1 MTLDRRRL
9 LLTGLAGTTAAL
21 LPGGALANVATSA
34 RPVRRGPPPPRPD
47 PASLSAAR
55 IAEAGL
61 SGAVAFWVAEA
72 DTGRP
77 LLARAADQPLPPASV
92 AKAVTAAYGFDW
104 LGPGHR
110 FATRVIGT
118 GPVRDGVL
126 DGDLVL
132 AGGGAPDLAT
142 RDLAAL
148 AATLRDRGLRRVTGG
163 FRVWAGALPHVDEI
177 EPGQPDHLGYN
188 PSISGLNLNYNR
200 VHFEWRQ
207 RGADYTVRLDARD
220 AGYNPEVGMAAMEV
234 AGRAGPLFAHRLDP
248 ESGRELW
255 SVARGGL
262 GTGGTRWLPVRNS
275 ALYAGDVFRTL
286 AGAQGIA
293 LGRPVP
299 VDVLPGGAVLAQH
312 DSAPL
317 AEVAAGMLRYSTN
330 LTAEAI
336 GLAASARALG
346 AVPGSLAASGDAM
359 ADWAMSD
366 RGMGMGAASFVDHS
380 GLGDRSRVTA
390 ADMGAGLVRMGA
402 DGALARSLRVIPL
415 ARPDGTA
422 EPFGLRAKTGTLN
435 FVSALAG
442 FIDRPGAAP
451 LVFAILTADLERRAA
466 IPEGQEERPPGSAAW
481 VRRSRTMQYDLVR
494 IWAGMA

>member
-34 RPVRRGPPPPRPD
+34 RPVPRGPAPPPPD
-47 PASLSAAR
+47 AATLSAAR
-55 IAEAGL
+55 IAAAGL
-61 SGAVAFWVAEA
+61 SGTVAFWVAEA

-77 LLARAADQPLPPASV
+77 LLARAADLPLPPASV
-92 AKAVTAAYGFDW
+92 VKAVTAAYGFER

-110 FATRVIGT
+110 FSTRVIGT

-148 AATLRDRGLRRVTGG
+148 AATLRGRGLRRVTGR
-163 FRVWAGALPHVDEI
+163 FSVWAGALPHVDEI

-188 PSISGLNLNYNR
+188 PSVSGLNLNFNR

-220 AGYNPEVGMAAMEV
+220 AGYNPEVGSAVMEV
-234 AGRAGPLFAHRLDP
+234 AGRASPLFAHRLDP
-248 ESGRELW
+248 DSGREMW

-299 VDVLPGGAVLAQH
+299 VDVLPRGAVLAQH

-317 AEVAAGMLRYSTN
+317 ADVAAGMLRYSTN
-330 LTAEAI
+330 LTAEAV
-336 GLAASARALG
+336 GLSATARGLG
-346 AVPGSLAASGDAM
+346 AVPASLETSGAAM
-359 ADWAMSD
+359 ADWAMSAG
-366 RGMGMGAASFVDHS
+366 GMGMGAARFVDHS
-380 GLGDRSRVTA
+380 GLGDRSRVRA
-390 ADMGAGLVRMGA
+390 QDMGAGLARMGA
-402 DGALARSLRVIPL
+402 DGTLARALRVIAL
-415 ARPDGTA
+415 KRRDGTA

-442 FIDRPGAAP
+442 FIDRPGGAP
-451 LVFAILTADLERRAA
+451 LVFAVLTADLDRRAA
-466 IPEGQEERPPGSAAW
+466 IPVGGEERPPGSADW
-481 VRRSRTMQYDLVR
+481 VRRSREMQFDLVR
-494 IWAGMA
+494 IWAGAA